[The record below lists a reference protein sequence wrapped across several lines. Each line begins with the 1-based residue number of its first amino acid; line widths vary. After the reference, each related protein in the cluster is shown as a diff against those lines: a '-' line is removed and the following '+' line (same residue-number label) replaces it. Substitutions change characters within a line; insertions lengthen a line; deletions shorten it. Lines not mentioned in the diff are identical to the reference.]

1 MTDPDRQAPAADDAD
16 RYQTLEQLEDW
27 IETPMQILGFVWLAL
42 LVLELTQGL
51 SPALT
56 IISGV
61 IWIVF
66 IADFILRLTLAPQ
79 KMPYLKRN
87 WLVAISLFVPAFR
100 IFRITRAFRA
110 VRIAR
115 VARSARLVSIVSSVN
130 RGMRALRDTL
140 GRRGFGYVVA
150 LTVVVILVGAAGMQA
165 FERELP
171 GGRGLDN
178 YATSLWWTAMII
190 TTLGSDYW
198 PLTPEG
204 RVLCLLLAIYSF
216 AVWGYIT
223 ASLATFF
230 IDRDAA
236 DNRASIAGESSIEM
250 LRSDIAMLRAEVQAL
265 RKG

>member
-1 MTDPDRQAPAADDAD
+1 M
-16 RYQTLEQLEDW
+16 
-27 IETPMQILGFVWLAL
+27 
-42 LVLELTQGL
+42 
-51 SPALT
+51 
-56 IISGV
+56 
-61 IWIVF
+61 
-66 IADFILRLTLAPQ
+66 
-79 KMPYLKRN
+79 
-87 WLVAISLFVPAFR
+87 PAFR
-100 IFRITRAFRA
+100 IFRIARAFRA
-110 VRIAR
+110 AR
-115 VARSARLVSIVSSVN
+115 VARVVRSARLVSIVSSVN

-171 GGRGLDN
+171 GGRGLDS

-204 RVLCLLLAIYSF
+204 RVLCLLLAMYSF

-230 IDRDAA
+230 LDRDAA
-236 DNRASIAGESSIEM
+236 DSKASIAGERSLEL
-250 LRSDIAMLRAEVQAL
+250 LRSDIAMLRAEVQSL
-265 RKG
+265 RQESAERP